1 MDLED
6 LKRLWEDHDRKL
18 DAGLRL
24 NRRLLE
30 QTVLG
35 KAETRIRRLSRYLVL
50 ELALDVALA
59 FWVGSFAAEH
69 VGEARFLVPAVALH
83 LCVLALAVASIR
95 QLVAIGALDYGAPI
109 VSIQRR
115 LESLRVERLRATKLT
130 LLFAPLVWTPLL
142 IVIVKS
148 LVGLDAYAAF
158 GVPWLAA
165 NLLFGLLAIPLG
177 IALSRRYADRM
188 ASVPFVQRLMRDLAG
203 RSLSDAAD
211 FLGSISRFEEEE
223 RDA

>member
-148 LVGLDAYAAF
+148 PVGLDAYAAF
-158 GVPWLAA
+158 GVPWLA
-165 NLLFGLLAIPLG
+165 
-177 IALSRRYADRM
+177 ALSRRYADRM